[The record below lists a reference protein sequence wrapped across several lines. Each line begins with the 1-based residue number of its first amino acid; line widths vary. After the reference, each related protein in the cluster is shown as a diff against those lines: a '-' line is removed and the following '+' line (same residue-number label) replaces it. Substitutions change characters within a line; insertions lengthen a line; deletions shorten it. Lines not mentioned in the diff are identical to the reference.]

1 MKNSK
6 GFGQK
11 DTVETVRCDR
21 ELAQVSIRNLL
32 KEKPTHRSL
41 TPGVQQRR
49 KNTSQ
54 STLNETW
61 PVSPGKSD
69 TVNIE
74 PLKKYALERLPH
86 SSPLRDV
93 LLAED
98 SNIDVLTFLA
108 RLKTWL
114 QLSSLK
120 R

>member
-6 GFGQK
+6 GFSQK
-11 DTVETVRCDR
+11 DTVETVRYDR

-32 KEKPTHRSL
+32 KQKPTHRSL
-41 TPGVQQRR
+41 TPGVPQRR

-61 PVSPGKSD
+61 AVNQGKPN

-74 PLKKYALERLPH
+74 TLKKFALECLPH
-86 SSPLRDV
+86 NSPLRDV